1 MHCRWMVQLQMSR
14 KMPSSLYWICRYH
27 LAIMIQVKILKKI
40 LKNFQKFL
48 AREVAYMEFLE
59 ALTDGIERV
68 LLIHGGG
75 EEVITAYS

>member
-1 MHCRWMVQLQMSR
+1 
-14 KMPSSLYWICRYH
+14 
-27 LAIMIQVKILKKI
+27 MIQVPLINNEQLTN
-40 LKNFQKFL
+40 LFNFT
-48 AREVAYMEFLE
+48 AREVSYMEFLE